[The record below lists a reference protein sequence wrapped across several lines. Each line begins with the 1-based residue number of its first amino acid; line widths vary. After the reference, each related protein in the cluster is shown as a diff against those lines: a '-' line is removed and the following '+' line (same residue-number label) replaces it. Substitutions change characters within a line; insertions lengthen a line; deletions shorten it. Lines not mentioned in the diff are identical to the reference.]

1 MNLYLVRHGQTK
13 SNSEG
18 RYLGNFEDELSQQ
31 GIDEINKVREFTKN
45 VNFDVVFSSEKK
57 RAIDTAKILF
67 DREATIDF
75 RLNERNFGIFE
86 NKTYSEICS
95 AFPMQRKAWEA
106 DWINY
111 KIPEGES
118 VKEAYARVVDFMKL
132 LEKENY
138 ENCLV
143 VTHGGIIRLIYCYLL
158 GQDLNLFW
166 KFLSKNGS
174 ISILKFQYG
183 NWHIHSIIQ

>member
-18 RYLGNFEDELSQQ
+18 RYLGNFEDELSLQ
-31 GIDEINKVREFTKN
+31 GVNEIYKVREFTKN